1 MSNNLFIIGAIVSV
15 VYFLMKFIEMRFISH
30 EPAKPFKIMIQD
42 TLVVYISAVVGMFVL
57 SQFNVVDTL
66 GGDPVAS
73 IKSAGASAVA
83 FTDNPGF

>member
-1 MSNNLFIIGAIVSV
+1 
-15 VYFLMKFIEMRFISH
+15 
-30 EPAKPFKIMIQD
+30 MIQD

-73 IKSAGASAVA
+73 IKSAASSAVA